1 MAGIEVGGCLVSSS
15 DGLWET
21 RHGPIVSNTQ
31 RPELCVDVHQ
41 VRPDPFDANR
51 SACFYFDFFTVPK
64 SFGDGQHMT

>member
-31 RPELCVDVHQ
+31 RSQLCVDVHQ

-51 SACFYFDFFTVPK
+51 
-64 SFGDGQHMT
+64 